1 MVKRI
6 LLPVILLIALIGAF
20 ATPAGAG
27 LDEEVDPSITDGSA
41 AKRLTAA
48 QADWNEAG
56 ITNYAFRISASCF
69 CPMRDPVLVTVRDG
83 DSTTS
88 DPSWFGPKSVPEL
101 FEFIREAIEGDS
113 AQLTVKYRE
122 SDGVPLLVSV
132 DRRRMMV
139 DEEISYHVSDFTNL
153 DSEPLPPGVASTKK
167 EAVVIARKT
176 LKKGPRSRSW
186 KKGTK
191 RSIRC
196 AAKPDFYDCRAKW
209 TVKGNKKKARI
220 FVPRATD

>member
-1 MVKRI
+1 M
-6 LLPVILLIALIGAF
+6 LLPLLLLIALTGAF

-41 AKRLTAA
+41 AKRLAA
-48 QADWNEAG
+48 ARTDWEAAG

-69 CPMRDPVLVTVRDG
+69 CPRRDPVLVTVRDG
-83 DSTTS
+83 ESTTS
-88 DPSWFGPKSVPEL
+88 DPNWFGPKSVPEL

-122 SDGVPLLVSV
+122 SDGAPLLVSV

-139 DEEISYHVSDFTNL
+139 DEEISYHVTDFTNL
-153 DSEPLPPGVASTKK
+153 NSEPLPPGVASTRK
-167 EAVVIARKT
+167 EATAIARKT

-186 KKGTK
+186 KRGTK

-196 AAKPDFYDCRAKW
+196 VPKPDFYDCRAKW
-209 TVKGNKKKARI
+209 TVKGTKKKARI
-220 FVPRATD
+220 FVPRASG